1 MGVKA
6 LYYNCLDIGKH
17 VKKYVTYYHIETL
30 TLYLRSKKRYIWKF
44 SIDGREHTI
53 DLVIS
58 YLSGKKKIT
67 QDGKLL
73 YEGQK

>member
-6 LYYNCLDIGKH
+6 LYYNCLDIGKR
-17 VKKYVTYYHIETL
+17 VKKYRNPFISF
-30 TLYLRSKKRYIWKF
+30 LYFPRSKRRFTWKF
-44 SIDGREHTI
+44 SIDGREHMV

-67 QDGKLL
+67 HNGKLL